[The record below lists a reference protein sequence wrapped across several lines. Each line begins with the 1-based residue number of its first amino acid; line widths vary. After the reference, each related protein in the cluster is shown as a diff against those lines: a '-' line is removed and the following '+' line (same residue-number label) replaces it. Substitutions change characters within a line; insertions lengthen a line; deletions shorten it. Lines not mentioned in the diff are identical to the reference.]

1 MSRLVIPRIVGVG
14 QLAAEDVDRSPRDEY
29 KERLVKYLPAESVAF
44 YAFADKLLIDHYG
57 LNTAGIAPTIPAD
70 AVLKFFSWLLIV
82 LGLIG
87 TPIYLHRQRVGNQP
101 WRLHAAISTVAFVC
115 WSYTL
120 GGSFYLIHDLYQPLG
135 AAMAAPIFTFVA
147 GFFEPKAPKGTPPNV
162 GPGQRQE
169 PNPNSNPK
177 VAS

>member
-87 TPIYLHRQRVGNQP
+87 TPIYLHRQRVGKP
-101 WRLHAAISTVAFVC
+101 ALEIACCYIDRGIRLLELHI
-115 WSYTL
+115 
-120 GGSFYLIHDLYQPLG
+120 GGIVLFD
-135 AAMAAPIFTFVA
+135 T
-147 GFFEPKAPKGTPPNV
+147 
-162 GPGQRQE
+162 
-169 PNPNSNPK
+169 
-177 VAS
+177 